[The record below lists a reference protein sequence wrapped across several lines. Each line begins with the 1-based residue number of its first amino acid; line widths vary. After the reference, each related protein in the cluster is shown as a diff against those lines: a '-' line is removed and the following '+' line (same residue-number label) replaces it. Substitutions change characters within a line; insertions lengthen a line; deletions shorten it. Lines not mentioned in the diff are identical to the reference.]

1 MAIKRIPKPM
11 YFEGLNADA
20 KPTTG
25 VLILSEFMET
35 DTGDVYTYVYT
46 ADNDG
51 TKEWVRTFN
60 NS

>member
-11 YFEGLNADA
+11 YFEGLHADT
-20 KPTTG
+20 KPTAG
-25 VLILSEFMET
+25 ALILSEFMET
-35 DTGDVYTYVYT
+35 DTGDLFKYVYT

-51 TKEWVRTFN
+51 TKEWVKIFE